1 MSPRSV
7 CALAA
12 VLCLLLCF
20 SVAQS
25 PSRPKLRSPF
35 PLTSFYDTSHP
46 LPAGKPGDLL
56 RSQRFDDYDLP
67 RVLATRIL
75 YRSRS
80 AAGRDVA
87 ASGVV
92 LTPAGKPPKDGW
104 PVIAWAHPVLGVGRQ
119 CAPSLARNLEYGP
132 AFSMWVGLGYAVV
145 ASDYA
150 GLGTDFPSAVLDMH
164 SNANDV
170 IRAVTAARAAVPGLG
185 ARWVALGDGEGAA
198 AVIALNESVQDSNF
212 LGSVALSG
220 VADLRGV
227 YERLDRTNA
236 RTLLLVHTAKA
247 LTPDVDLHEVL
258 TDQGTSLYGQLE
270 KSCGIPGNSGADLM
284 KTGWENNRWIQKLF
298 DENRLGNV
306 RASAP
311 LLVIAGEA
319 DPVFPVDLVS
329 STVTRLCHAGD
340 RVQFDRYPGLTLEQ
354 VPGETVT
361 EQTSWIRER
370 FAGKPAPGNCH

>member
-1 MSPRSV
+1 
-7 CALAA
+7 
-12 VLCLLLCF
+12 
-20 SVAQS
+20 
-25 PSRPKLRSPF
+25 
-35 PLTSFYDTSHP
+35 
-46 LPAGKPGDLL
+46 
-56 RSQRFDDYDLP
+56 
-67 RVLATRIL
+67 
-75 YRSRS
+75 
-80 AAGRDVA
+80 
-87 ASGVV
+87 
-92 LTPAGKPPKDGW
+92 
-104 PVIAWAHPVLGVGRQ
+104 
-119 CAPSLARNLEYGP
+119 
-132 AFSMWVGLGYAVV
+132 
-145 ASDYA
+145 
-150 GLGTDFPSAVLDMH
+150 
-164 SNANDV
+164 
-170 IRAVTAARAAVPGLG
+170 
-185 ARWVALGDGEGAA
+185 A

-298 DENRLGNV
+298 ADNRLGNV
-306 RASAP
+306 RTSAP
-311 LLVIAGEA
+311 LLVIAGES